1 MLTRMERSPQRR
13 PQDSEAWR
21 WVAYAVVAI
30 LVAIV
35 VAVVWFASLIPST

>member
-1 MLTRMERSPQRR
+1 MARSPETDDH
-13 PQDSEAWR
+13 DSEAWR

-30 LVAIV
+30 LIAVV

>member
-1 MLTRMERSPQRR
+1 MLTPMERSPQR
-13 PQDSEAWR
+13 DDHDVEAWR